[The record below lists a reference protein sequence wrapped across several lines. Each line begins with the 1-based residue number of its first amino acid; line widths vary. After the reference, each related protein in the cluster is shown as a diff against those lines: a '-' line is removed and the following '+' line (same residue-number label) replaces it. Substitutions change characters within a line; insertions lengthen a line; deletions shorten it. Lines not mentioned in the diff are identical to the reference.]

1 MGTARLNRILLLAII
16 TIAVV
21 ALDQAT
27 KVAAFALDG
36 RHSLLGGVVVFDHH
50 KNPGAAFGILR
61 NVPGSAIIL
70 TVTTLAT
77 IVLLAVLFRKLIRT
91 HLVTGC
97 IALGLIYGGA
107 IGNLIDRVAIGMVRD
122 FIELRLHFFTW
133 PAFNVADITIVAGI
147 ILLLFGLASMPIHHH
162 AATVAAH
169 APADAQRPE
178 GDAVTGSAP
187 PTGSAEAEKE
197 A

>member
-1 MGTARLNRILLLAII
+1 MGTARLNRILLLAIV
-16 TIAVV
+16 TAAVI
-21 ALDQAT
+21 ALDQVT

-36 RHSLLGGVVVFDHH
+36 SHSLLGGVVVFDHH

-70 TVTTLAT
+70 TITTLAT

-97 IALGLIYGGA
+97 VALALIYGGA

-133 PAFNVADITIVAGI
+133 PAFNVADIMIVAGI
-147 ILLLFGLASMPIHHH
+147 ILLLAGLVSMPAYHH
-162 AATVAAH
+162 AATATDQP
-169 APADAQRPE
+169 PADARRP
-178 GDAVTGSAP
+178 GTGSA
-187 PTGSAEAEKE
+187 GAEKE